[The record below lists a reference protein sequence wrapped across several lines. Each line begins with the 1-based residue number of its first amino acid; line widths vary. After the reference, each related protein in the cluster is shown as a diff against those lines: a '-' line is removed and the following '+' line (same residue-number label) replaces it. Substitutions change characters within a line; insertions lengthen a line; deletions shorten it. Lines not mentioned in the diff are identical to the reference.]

1 MTTNTKEYMPVVAAI
16 LRSRPLRNVLD
27 TPSGSGWLRGLLDR
41 NVALDG
47 IDLYDKPPE
56 GYRSFRAADLDRGLP
71 DDLPNYD
78 AIVSCEGLEHFGN
91 PELFLRSAA
100 ARLNPGGTIII
111 TTPNT
116 WHPAARLQY
125 FIRGFFPGFPS
136 LAGRIDKGTHMHI
149 MPWTFSSLYLY
160 LTLAGFI
167 DINLHDV
174 NEPKPRRAYEKLLGV
189 FGKSYCANRLK
200 KAKNEEE
207 RKFWMQAGSPQS
219 IYGRRL
225 VVSAT
230 RR

>member
-1 MTTNTKEYMPVVAAI
+1 
-16 LRSRPLRNVLD
+16 
-27 TPSGSGWLRGLLDR
+27 
-41 NVALDG
+41 
-47 IDLYDKPPE
+47 
-56 GYRSFRAADLDRGLP
+56 
-71 DDLPNYD
+71 
-78 AIVSCEGLEHFGN
+78 
-91 PELFLRSAA
+91 
-100 ARLNPGGTIII
+100 
-111 TTPNT
+111 
-116 WHPAARLQY
+116 
-125 FIRGFFPGFPS
+125 
-136 LAGRIDKGTHMHI
+136 MHI